1 MSCNPCCPPACGP
14 CPPQGNPFPCIPCE
28 PKNVSKME
36 KLKRKKSWLRIKLFQ
51 CAPQCM
57 TNQDLCS
64 MPQCPGICPPQK
76 CGPSFVKVQQPPRLV
91 CQKKVIYTKRTVID
105 RHVVPQTR
113 EICEPRLIY
122 QPKVICEPCI
132 VYKKRIVPE
141 PKIVYYKRVV
151 PDPKVV
157 CQPRTIVEPREIC
170 QTLVCQPKAQVMQ
183 IPEPKEFV
191 CAPTGTTYMNRPGCP
206 PIPCLPLG
214 KPCDPCFPPKC

>member
-36 KLKRKKSWLRIKLFQ
+36 KLKRKKKLTENFFK

-91 CQKKVIYTKRTVID
+91 CQKKVVYTKRTVID